1 MDKKGVLV
9 ELVGGAKG
17 WVDEWV
23 LAKGDSGATGFGQ
36 RDWVEQRGLGRGIGW
51 SKGVWAEGLGG
62 AKGFGQRDWV
72 EQRGLGKHGGW
83 RSKGV
88 GEGAEE
94 KRRVRAEN
102 KPASAPAGTA

>member
-23 LAKGDSGATGFGQ
+23 LAKGGQRDSGATGFGQ

-62 AKGFGQRDWV
+62 AKGFGQAWWV
-72 EQRGLGKHGGW
+72 EEQRGW
-83 RSKGV
+83 
-88 GEGAEE
+88 
-94 KRRVRAEN
+94 
-102 KPASAPAGTA
+102 